1 MMRSY
6 NDEIKYL
13 VAQYNDAND
22 TEIYSY
28 EERMDMITK
37 TKARM
42 EDVASRYDK
51 TYREVLND
59 VRSSS

>member
-1 MMRSY
+1 MSSY

-37 TKARM
+37 TKACM